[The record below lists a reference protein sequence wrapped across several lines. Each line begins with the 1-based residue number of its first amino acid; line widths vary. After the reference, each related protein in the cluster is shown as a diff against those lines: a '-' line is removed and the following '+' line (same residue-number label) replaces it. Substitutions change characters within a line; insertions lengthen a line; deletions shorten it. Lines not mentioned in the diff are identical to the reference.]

1 MRDSDIRA
9 ALCERLRREHEGDLD
24 TLILEE
30 LGLCQ
35 HTSRVDVA
43 VINGLISGY
52 EIKSDRDTLARL
64 DSQRQTYER
73 ALDRVTLVVG
83 ARHLEKA
90 RNAIPSWWGVIVA
103 RKDKTQGVHLES
115 VREAQACPQR
125 QALAVAQLLW
135 RDEALALLCELDQAR
150 GLSNATRG
158 VLWQKLTEVLSIE
171 ELGDRVRQTIK
182 ARGDWREQA
191 RRQKA
196 KLEQHRRQQQD
207 RLAAARR

>member
-64 DSQRQTYER
+64 ASQGQTYEQ

-83 ARHLEKA
+83 TRHLEKA
-90 RNAIPSWWGVIVA
+90 KNAVPSWWGLIVA
-103 RKDKTQGVHLES
+103 RKDKAHGVKLES
-115 VREAQACPQR
+115 MREAENSPKR

-135 RDEALALLCELDQAR
+135 RDEALALLCQLEQAR

-158 VLWQKLTEVLSIE
+158 VLWQKLTEVLSLE
-171 ELGDRVRQTIK
+171 ELSDQVRQTIK
-182 ARGDWREQA
+182 ARGDWREKA
-191 RRQKA
+191 RRQKE